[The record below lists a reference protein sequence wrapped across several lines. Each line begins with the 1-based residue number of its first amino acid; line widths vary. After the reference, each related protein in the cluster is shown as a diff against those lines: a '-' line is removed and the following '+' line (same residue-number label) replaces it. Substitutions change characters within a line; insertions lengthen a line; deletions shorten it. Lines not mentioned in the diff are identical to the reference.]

1 MKKRT
6 LFNFVARPQYL
17 HSVSTKIK
25 KKKKTSNE
33 NSREFMVIYHANTIN
48 AKIIYT
54 QQLDQTLKRRKHTTT
69 TSIAITRRRKLI
81 FRTIPQH
88 STSQTP
94 RRKRKEGIERFRE
107 NATKARSHARENVQI
122 KVTKL
127 KHKKKEKKWKK
138 NEYED

>member
-1 MKKRT
+1 
-6 LFNFVARPQYL
+6 
-17 HSVSTKIK
+17 
-25 KKKKTSNE
+25 
-33 NSREFMVIYHANTIN
+33 MVIYHANTIN

-69 TSIAITRRRKLI
+69 SIAITRRWKLI

-94 RRKRKEGIERFRE
+94 RRKRKDGIERFGE
-107 NATKARSHARENVQI
+107 NVTKARSHARENVQI

-127 KHKKKEKKWKK
+127 KHKKKKEKKWKK
-138 NEYED
+138 NEDWIEIININSNNLKRREKIFNVINYYARELRGEE

>member
-17 HSVSTKIK
+17 HSVSTKK
-25 KKKKTSNE
+25 KEKTKKTSNE

-69 TSIAITRRRKLI
+69 SIAITRR
-81 FRTIPQH
+81 
-88 STSQTP
+88 
-94 RRKRKEGIERFRE
+94 
-107 NATKARSHARENVQI
+107 
-122 KVTKL
+122 
-127 KHKKKEKKWKK
+127 
-138 NEYED
+138 